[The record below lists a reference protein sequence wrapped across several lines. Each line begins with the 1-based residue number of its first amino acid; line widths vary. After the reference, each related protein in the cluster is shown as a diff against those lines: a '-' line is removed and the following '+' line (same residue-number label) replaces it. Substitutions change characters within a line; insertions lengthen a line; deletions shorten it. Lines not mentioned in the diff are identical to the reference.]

1 MYDRLI
7 PFTFFVDM
15 LGFGNKVGRI
25 DTQEKADSF
34 FQFMETNKKL
44 FTSYSDLDSQNTS
57 NHVNIPNFY
66 EFNYAFISDSIVI
79 SFKPKILN
87 EKLPEELYFMHSASL
102 FYIMSSRI
110 TTLLFNVC
118 KEHKILFR
126 GGVSTKFSQIQNE
139 FVVGEGL
146 IESYKLESI
155 EAKTP
160 RIILSKELS
169 NQNKFLD
176 SLKKISNKMY
186 SGHRLV
192 KRDTDGYFFIDY
204 LSHLIAQS
212 NMKTPYVPIGHK
224 AQHDY
229 MNNLFFNY
237 HKEAI
242 LDTKRYL
249 DKLDSNHKN
258 YNSIKEKYDWIK
270 NYHNLYLSS
279 THKI

>member
-1 MYDRLI
+1 MYDKLI

-25 DTQEKADSF
+25 DNQEKADSF
-34 FQFMETNKKL
+34 IEFMETNKKL
-44 FTSYSDLDSQNTS
+44 FTSYSNLDNANNSDLI
-57 NHVNIPNFY
+57 NIPNFY

-79 SFKPKILN
+79 SFKPKQLE
-87 EKLPEELYFMHSASL
+87 EKLSEELYFMHSASL
-102 FYIMSSRI
+102 FYIMSNRI

-126 GGVSTKFSQIQNE
+126 GGVSTKFSQIKNE

-146 IESYKLESI
+146 IEAYKLESI

-169 NQNKFLD
+169 NESRFMD

-186 SGHRLV
+186 SRSRV
-192 KRDTDGYFFIDY
+192 IKKDNDGYFFIDY
-204 LSHLIAQS
+204 LSNLIAQA
-212 NMKTPYVPIGHK
+212 NMKTPYTPVGHK
-224 AQHDY
+224 ATHDS

-237 HKEAI
+237 HKAAI
-242 LDTKRYL
+242 LDTKNYF
-249 DKLDSNHKN
+249 DKLDPEHKN
-258 YNSIKEKYDWIK
+258 YESIKEKYEWIK
-270 NYHNLYLSS
+270 NYHNSYLSS
-279 THKI
+279 THKV